1 MIEIGIDA
9 RMDPIRIFIVEDHHV
24 VRMGLE
30 AMLRGEPDMCVVGT
44 TATAAEALRTLA
56 HLEADVLL
64 TDLRMP
70 DMSGV
75 SLLAEL
81 ARIRPQL
88 RTAVL
93 TNYHSDED
101 VFNAVRAGAKAY
113 ILKSAT
119 MEEIL
124 EAIRAVHSGA
134 RWIPAHVAEQLANR
148 VSRTQLSVRET
159 EILQWIARGLRN
171 REIGEKLFISENTV
185 RNHIL
190 NLLQKLGTTHRT
202 EAVALAVQQGLVRL
216 EKD

>member
-1 MIEIGIDA
+1 MA
-9 RMDPIRIFIVEDHHV
+9 PIRIFIVEDHHV
-24 VRMGLE
+24 VRMGLQV
-30 AMLRGEPDMCVVGT
+30 MLRGEPDMLVVG
-44 TATAAEALRTLA
+44 AASSAADALSQLPA
-56 HLEADVLL
+56 LEVDVLL

-75 SLLAEL
+75 AHLTEL
-81 ARIRPQL
+81 AKARPEM

-93 TNYHSDED
+93 SNYHSDED
-101 VFNAVRAGAKAY
+101 VFSAVKAGAKAY

-124 EAIRAVHSGA
+124 EAIRAVHAGS
-134 RWIPAHVAEQLANR
+134 RWIPRHVAQQLADR
-148 VSRTQLSVRET
+148 VSRAQLSARET
-159 EILQWIARGLRN
+159 QILQLIARGMRN

-190 NLLQKLGTTHRT
+190 NLLQKLGTNHRT

-216 EKD
+216 EDD

>member
-1 MIEIGIDA
+1 MA
-9 RMDPIRIFIVEDHHV
+9 PIRIFIVEDHHV
-24 VRMGLE
+24 VRMGLQV
-30 AMLRGEPDMCVVGT
+30 MLRGEPDMLVVG
-44 TATAAEALRTLA
+44 AASSAADALSQLPA
-56 HLEADVLL
+56 LEVDVLL

-75 SLLAEL
+75 ALLTEL
-81 ARIRPQL
+81 AKARPEM

-93 TNYHSDED
+93 SNYHSDED
-101 VFNAVRAGAKAY
+101 VFSAVKAGAKAY

-124 EAIRAVHSGA
+124 EAIRAVHAGS
-134 RWIPAHVAEQLANR
+134 RWIPRHVAQQLADR
-148 VSRTQLSVRET
+148 VSRAQLSARET
-159 EILQWIARGLRN
+159 QILQLIARGMRN

-190 NLLQKLGTTHRT
+190 NLLQKLGTNHRT

-216 EKD
+216 EDD

>member
-1 MIEIGIDA
+1 MT
-9 RMDPIRIFIVEDHHV
+9 PIRIFIVEDHHV
-24 VRMGLE
+24 VRMGLQ
-30 AMLRGEPDMCVVGT
+30 AMLRGEPDMAVVGT
-44 TATAAEALRTLA
+44 AASAEEALRTL
-56 HLEADVLL
+56 EATETDIVL

-75 SLLAEL
+75 ELLARL
-81 ARIRPQL
+81 ATVHPDVRA
-88 RTAVL
+88 AVL

-101 VFNAVRAGAKAY
+101 VFNAIKAGAKAY

-124 EAIRAVHSGA
+124 AAIRAVHAGS
-134 RWIPAHVAEQLANR
+134 RWIPAHIAKQLADR
-148 VSRTQLSVRET
+148 VSRAQLSVRET
-159 EILQWIARGLRN
+159 EILQLIARGLRN

-202 EAVALAVQQGLVRL
+202 EAVALAIQQGLVRL
-216 EKD
+216 EDD

>member
-1 MIEIGIDA
+1 MA
-9 RMDPIRIFIVEDHHV
+9 PIRIFIVEDHHV
-24 VRMGLE
+24 VRMGLQV
-30 AMLRGEPDMCVVGT
+30 MLRGEPDMRVAG
-44 TATAAEALRTLA
+44 AASSAADALSQLPA
-56 HLEADVLL
+56 LEVDVLL

-75 SLLAEL
+75 ALLAEL
-81 ARIRPQL
+81 AKARPEM

-93 TNYHSDED
+93 SNYHSDED
-101 VFNAVRAGAKAY
+101 VFSAVKAGAKAY

-124 EAIRAVHSGA
+124 EAIRAIHAGS
-134 RWIPAHVAEQLANR
+134 RWIPRHVAQQLADR
-148 VSRTQLSVRET
+148 VSRAQLSARET
-159 EILQWIARGLRN
+159 QILQLIARGMRN

-190 NLLQKLGTTHRT
+190 NLLQKLGTDHRT

-216 EKD
+216 EDD